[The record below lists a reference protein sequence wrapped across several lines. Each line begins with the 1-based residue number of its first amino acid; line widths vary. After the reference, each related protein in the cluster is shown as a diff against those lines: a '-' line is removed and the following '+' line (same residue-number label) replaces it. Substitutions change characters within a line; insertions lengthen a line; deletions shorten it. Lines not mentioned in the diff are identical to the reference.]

1 MAAQSF
7 VDEADHIVEL
17 RRQVARLASDRL
29 PLDKRIQLDR
39 DHSWDRDDFRALADL
54 GVIGLTIPEE
64 YGGVG
69 QDIVAAA
76 AVIDE
81 LCQYGSSLA
90 GPYIHAAFYGG
101 MNISENGSAEQK
113 QALLPKIA
121 RGEMLLCYG
130 LSEPNVG
137 GDLPSVETR
146 ADRDGDAIVVNGA
159 KRWCTGADWSDY
171 IYCLV
176 RSGPANERYKNLSF
190 LLIPTDAEGITMTPI
205 QHSNLR
211 YTASMDVYFDNVRLD
226 ETAIVGGPEMW
237 DRGWELLAGRALD
250 VEKIEITAVAYGIA
264 RAAVDEAW
272 RYAQERIQFG
282 KPIAQHQAIRHKL
295 VTARTK
301 LQAARHMLYHA
312 AWLANEGRP
321 CSVETS
327 MAKLFCADTGVEIA
341 ILCQQIMGAYA
352 LSDAYD
358 MDRHVR
364 DLLGMPIVGGSS
376 DMQKNNLASL
386 MRL

>member
-1 MAAQSF
+1 MTNTSF
-7 VDEADHIVEL
+7 TAEAGHITEL
-17 RRQVARLASDRL
+17 RRQIARLGAERL
-29 PLDKRIQLDR
+29 PREKRIQLDR
-39 DHSWDRDDFRALADL
+39 DHTWDRDAFKALANL

-64 YGGVG
+64 YGGLG
-69 QDIVAAA
+69 QDISAAA
-76 AVIDE
+76 SVIEE
-81 LCQYGSSLA
+81 LCQFGTSLA

-101 MNISENGSAEQK
+101 MNISENGSKAQK
-113 QALLPKIA
+113 EAMLPKIA
-121 RGEMLLCYG
+121 AGEMLLCYG

-146 ADRDGDAIVVNGA
+146 ADKKDGKIIINGS

-176 RSGPANERYKNLSF
+176 RSGPVEARYKNLSF
-190 LLIPTDAEGITMTPI
+190 VLIPTKAAGVSMTPI

-211 YTASMDVYFDNVRLD
+211 YTASMDVYFDNVEL
-226 ETAIVGGPEMW
+226 ETNAIVGGPDMW

-264 RAAVDEAW
+264 RAAVEEAW
-272 RYAQERIQFG
+272 QYAQERSQFG
-282 KPIAQHQAIRHKL
+282 KPIAKHQAIRHKL
-295 VTARTK
+295 VEAKTK
-301 LQAARHMLYHA
+301 LAAARHMLYHG
-312 AWLANEGRP
+312 AWLASTGQP

-327 MAKLFCADTGVEIA
+327 MAKLFVADTGVEIA
-341 ILCQQIMGAYA
+341 LICQQVMGAYA

-358 MDRHVR
+358 MERHVR